1 MSQLSLLLTIIGM
14 GLITFVIRYS
24 FIGLGERVYL
34 PEGLRRGLSYVP
46 ASVLSAI
53 VLPEIFVKQ
62 GQLNLALSNPYL
74 ISALAAIVAAWYTKH
89 VLVTLAVGMLT
100 LWSVSI
106 WL

>member
-1 MSQLSLLLTIIGM
+1 MSQLSLSLTIIGM
-14 GLITFVIRYS
+14 GLVTFATRYS